1 MGPSESLWQRS
12 AREQMGDDYAEGYA
26 ARFDAMAAEGADVH
40 GEAAF
45 VARLLPPGG
54 SVLDAGCGTGRVGA
68 RLHELG
74 FEVTGV
80 DVDPAMVA
88 VARERFPGPTWVV
101 ADLAD
106 LSDLSDGGGAGPGA
120 TYDVV
125 VLAGNVVPFV
135 ESGLDRVAA
144 STAALVR
151 PGGHLVCGY
160 GLDADHLPD
169 GALQVPFSAW
179 DAACTA
185 AGLHLV
191 GHHAGWDAAPY
202 DGGGYSLSVH
212 ARA

>member
-1 MGPSESLWQRS
+1 MDLWRRS
-12 AREQMGDDYAEGYA
+12 AREQMGDDYAHGYA
-26 ARFDAMAAEGADVH
+26 ARFDALAAEGADVH

-74 FEVTGV
+74 FQVTGV
-80 DVDPAMVA
+80 DVDVSMVA
-88 VARERFPGPTWVV
+88 VARERFPGPTWLV
-101 ADLAD
+101 ADLAGLD
-106 LSDLSDGGGAGPGA
+106 LGA

-125 VLAGNVVPFV
+125 VMAGNVVPFV

-144 STAALVR
+144 SMAAHVR

-160 GLDADHLPD
+160 GLDAEHLPE
-169 GALQVPFSAW
+169 GALQVPFADW

-202 DGGGYSLSVH
+202 DGGGYSVSVH
-212 ARA
+212 VAGDDGATAAPA